1 MKWGEEYDT
10 NILNAAQSDT
20 IISLAIFMLA
30 CFLVDVC
37 VFVSERVLLC
47 SPGWS

>member
-1 MKWGEEYDT
+1 
-10 NILNAAQSDT
+10 
-20 IISLAIFMLA
+20 LAIFMLA

-47 SPGWS
+47 SPGWSWTTDPSASAFQVWGHVSF